1 MPHEEC
7 LHGSTVSDLLFRQF
21 GMEGCYYVK
30 IATINAYPN
39 QYDNDQ
45 GLAGDETILDT
56 HDIHYHLKERS
67 YKREAHPLLFSGIIS
82 GYPRVVKRCSS
93 CNDHIITISQV
104 LQVQLMIPSQCLADD
119 VEIALSVY
127 YIDPPYTDNLQMKN
141 DDGYLIYVSPI
152 IRLEP
157 DGQYILRQ
165 DINLSFLQL
174 FHLFSIYY
182 FNSTKVFVSNVSEKS
197 LCKSFSINNRLLS
210 EYNLFEDCF
219 TNETLR
225 QIPKDFKFTSLSAA
239 ELEKQIMENGLYQI
253 TFNEDGLNC
262 KNSKLL
268 EQTIN
273 INWNVTLCYYLH
285 YQCFIISP
293 NRKSTDVANR
303 IVTPIGDQRESN
315 PKYYS

>member
-93 CNDHIITISQV
+93 CDDHIITISQV

-119 VEIALSVY
+119 VEIALTVY

-157 DGQYILRQ
+157 M
-165 DINLSFLQL
+165 
-174 FHLFSIYY
+174 
-182 FNSTKVFVSNVSEKS
+182 
-197 LCKSFSINNRLLS
+197 
-210 EYNLFEDCF
+210 DCF